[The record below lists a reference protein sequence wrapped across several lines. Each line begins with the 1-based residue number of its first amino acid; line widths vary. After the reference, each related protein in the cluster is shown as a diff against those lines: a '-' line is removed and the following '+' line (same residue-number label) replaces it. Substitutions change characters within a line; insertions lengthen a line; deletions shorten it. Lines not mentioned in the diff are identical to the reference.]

1 MVPVSVWTGTTGS
14 AGGGVAVGA
23 EAGAAGGG
31 GWAAGV
37 GGGGGACVC
46 GCVAGVSGAR
56 DDWACAREASR
67 RSNSS
72 RPGDPDQSNPFPCA
86 KMLRACYYL
95 SHGQRWESVFSI
107 REARSDEHREFSSD
121 ERHRNEEN

>member
-14 AGGGVAVGA
+14 AGAASAVVA
-23 EAGAAGGG
+23 EAGAAGCAG
-31 GWAAGV
+31 GV
-37 GGGGGACVC
+37 GGGVGACVC

-72 RPGDPDQSNPFPCA
+72 RPGDPDKSNPFPCA
-86 KMLRACYYL
+86 KMLRACY
-95 SHGQRWESVFSI
+95 
-107 REARSDEHREFSSD
+107 
-121 ERHRNEEN
+121 